1 MSSES
6 ARRVVRAYLRLAD
19 QLPGGRSR
27 ARKNTQ
33 PVNKPKGIT
42 VPLQREQGADLSGD
56 NPEAVEPDRRDIRP
70 KDVFSPSPKNLAVQ
84 NLYETGRDLERAI
97 ERQVPKD
104 RGYGSVY
111 NLSQYLI
118 KTEDL

>member
-1 MSSES
+1 
-6 ARRVVRAYLRLAD
+6 LAD

-42 VPLQREQGADLSGD
+42 VPLQREQGADLAGN

-97 ERQVPKD
+97 EKQVPKD
-104 RGYGSVY
+104 RGYDSVY